1 MDLYEILGVKK
12 GATQKQLKKAYYVK
26 SKIHHPDKGGDPEM
40 FKQLVQAY
48 GILSDPEKRKRYD
61 SGEAPDDIS
70 RATMSF
76 DQEVMTSLCGLFIQV
91 VAGSDIQ
98 KTDLVALMKR
108 HISQAVAGLE
118 NNVKAQKTVVEK
130 FENVAKRIKTS
141 GENNPFLTAANS
153 QIQSCNSMISKIQH
167 QIDIGAGGIK
177 FLDAFSYDFDP
188 AVAQAVQKRRG
199 SSQIVT
205 FDEGGLVDE

>member
-1 MDLYEILGVKK
+1 MDLYEVLGVKK
-12 GATQKQLKKAYYVK
+12 NATQKQLKKAYYAK
-26 SKIHHPDKGGDPEM
+26 SKIYHPDQGGNPEM

-61 SGEAPDDIS
+61 LGESAEDIS

-76 DQEVMTSLCGLFIQV
+76 DQEVMTSLCGLFVQV

-130 FENVAKRIKTS
+130 FENVVKRIKTS

-153 QIQSCNSMISKIQH
+153 QIQQCNSTISKIQH
-167 QIDIGAGGIK
+167 QIDIGVGGIK
-177 FLDAFSYDFDP
+177 FLDAFSYEFDP
-188 AVAQAVQKRRG
+188 TVAQAVQKRRG
-199 SSQIVT
+199 SSQFVT
-205 FDEGGLVDE
+205 IDEAGFLDE